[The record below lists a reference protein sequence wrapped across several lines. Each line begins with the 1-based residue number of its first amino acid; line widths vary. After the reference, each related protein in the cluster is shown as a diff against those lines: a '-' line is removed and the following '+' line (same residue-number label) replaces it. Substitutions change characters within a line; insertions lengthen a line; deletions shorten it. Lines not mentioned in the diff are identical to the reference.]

1 MQKTFFV
8 LTLVSLLSI
17 GTFAQKKV
25 VTNDDLEKY
34 RQRRLQTEAEYDRE
48 AARRGLPSREELAE
62 REERR
67 QKFLTEFSQKAEAEQ
82 AQAQNYWQS
91 QAFALRTEI
100 AAVEAEI
107 NYVRARVGEI
117 PAPQTYYAVGYLPYG
132 YGGYPVNPGFGGV
145 GFPRFPHGGRGR
157 TVISGGGIRGGI
169 SIGGGGTRAILSGG
183 YGRTTITQSGSV
195 AVSAGSLQAPRTNL
209 NAGVFPTNNFNAP
222 RTNLNFGGI
231 PYTAGVLSVPFTLP
245 TYENLTRE
253 ELLSRLRELEQTRAG
268 LYARFEVLQDEARR
282 NGVKID

>member
-1 MQKTFFV
+1 MRKIFFV
-8 LTLVSLLSI
+8 LTIVSLLSI

-34 RQRRLQTEAEYDRE
+34 KQRRLQTEAEYDRE

-67 QKFLTEFSQKAEAEQ
+67 QKFLTEFSQKAEAER
-82 AQAQNYWQS
+82 AQSENYWQN
-91 QAFALRTEI
+91 QAFALKTEI

-132 YGGYPVNPGFGGV
+132 YGGYPSNPGFGGV
-145 GFPRFPHGGRGR
+145 GFPRFPHGRNR
-157 TVISGGGIRGGI
+157 TVVSGGGIRGGI

-183 YGRTTITQSGSV
+183 YGRTTITQSGSI
-195 AVSAGSLQAPRTNL
+195 AVSDESLEAPRTNL
-209 NAGVFPTNNFNAP
+209 NAGTFPLNNFNAP

-231 PYTAGVLSVPFTLP
+231 PYTAGILSVLFTLP

-253 ELLSRLRELEQTRAG
+253 ELLARLRELEQNRAG